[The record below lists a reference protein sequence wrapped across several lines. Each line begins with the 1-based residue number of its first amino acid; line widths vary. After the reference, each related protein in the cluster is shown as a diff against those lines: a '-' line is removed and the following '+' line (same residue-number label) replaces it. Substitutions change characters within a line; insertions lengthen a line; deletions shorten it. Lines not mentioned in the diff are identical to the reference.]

1 MATGAYDAPQ
11 YTVAEV
17 FNLTTTAGANT
28 VQTQKFVAFAAL
40 QLKAVQATAIT
51 AGTSATTGH
60 CAILKVITAGGT
72 TTTAVGT
79 VALGTSSANVT
90 TNTAF
95 ASTATMAQGDILTI
109 TNGTDATG
117 VIALAIEYRT
127 QPGATYTS

>member
-1 MATGAYDAPQ
+1 MAAGNYDA
-11 YTVAEV
+11 AEYSTTKNFQLV
-17 FNLTTTAGANT
+17 TTAGANT

-60 CAILKVITAGGT
+60 CAILKVITANGT

-79 VALGTSSANVT
+79 VALGTSSANVS

-117 VIALAIEYRT
+117 VIGLSIEYRT
-127 QPGATYTS
+127 LPGATYTS